1 MLTKYFAIVCIS
13 FLLFAAV
20 CESKLLM
27 FDDFERGKLNKEHW
41 THGAQ
46 ALKIDWKIKGGKLE
60 ILPTGVG
67 WSYFGYGKV
76 PFKNFGLQFDF
87 QPLHDKF
94 GNGCWVGLLFRA
106 SEDFKFYQLYVTPAD
121 GVGTKNYARWYVR
134 TDEDRNTWKELRD
147 LRTKLPFP
155 VISKQWY
162 TLMLTGRGFKFG
174 LYLKKK
180 EDKISKKVMDW
191 TDQKSLHPEGT
202 IGFIS
207 NLERHY
213 YIDNLWLFD
222 SPVDL
227 GVEPKEKI
235 TACWGRLKQQ

>member
-13 FLLFAAV
+13 FLLLAAV

-76 PFKNFGLQFDF
+76 AFKNFGLQFDF

-106 SEDFKFYQLYVTPAD
+106 SED
-121 GVGTKNYARWYVR
+121 
-134 TDEDRNTWKELRD
+134 
-147 LRTKLPFP
+147 
-155 VISKQWY
+155 
-162 TLMLTGRGFKFG
+162 
-174 LYLKKK
+174 
-180 EDKISKKVMDW
+180 
-191 TDQKSLHPEGT
+191 
-202 IGFIS
+202 S
-207 NLERHY
+207 NSTNS
-213 YIDNLWLFD
+213 I
-222 SPVDL
+222 
-227 GVEPKEKI
+227 
-235 TACWGRLKQQ
+235 

>member
-1 MLTKYFAIVCIS
+1 M
-13 FLLFAAV
+13 
-20 CESKLLM
+20 
-27 FDDFERGKLNKEHW
+27 
-41 THGAQ
+41 Q
-46 ALKIDWKIKGGKLE
+46 
-60 ILPTGVG
+60 
-67 WSYFGYGKV
+67 
-76 PFKNFGLQFDF
+76 
-87 QPLHDKF
+87 DKF

-121 GVGTKNYARWYVR
+121 GVGTKNSARWYVR

-222 SPVDL
+222 LPVDL
-227 GVEPKEKI
+227 AVEPKEKI
-235 TACWGRLKQQ
+235 TVCWGRLKQQ